1 MSGNLTSYHSFEA
14 GNALPSTTT
23 NATTSGAVHLSMKGG
38 KRRTYTKNL
47 CKKKSIK
54 KPNKCKKV
62 KGCKVAKGTKR
73 AYCRKAKNKSSKRR

>member
-14 GNALPSTTT
+14 GNALPSTHT

-47 CKKKSIK
+47 CKKKASKSLI
-54 KPNKCKKV
+54 N
-62 KGCKVAKGTKR
+62 A
-73 AYCRKAKNKSSKRR
+73 RK